1 MGVEPFFY
9 GFVLFA
15 LSGSLLWLLGSTTL
29 SAEIGT
35 ESLFRA
41 PWLGC
46 GVFVGVLQIIHL
58 FFPISAKASLVVLGA
73 FLTFAILRLAPQVKS
88 LSRSGGGIRP
98 ILSLLAPLAI
108 VALLAFIP
116 VLNCCTKDIFHYDLG
131 LYYLKTI
138 RWIESYPIVPGLVN
152 LQPHLGFNQSAFLL
166 TSAIDTLVSDHRGIF
181 FVGGLLPWLGLSLSS
196 LAILRMAFGRFRKEQ
211 TARPIEIAYAISL
224 PAWIFLLVSGNN
236 SSASPDSISFCLI
249 LHLFLV
255 FSCFIASTDQ
265 PERFQNLGEILFLA
279 ATCLCVN
286 PTSLALV
293 AGVVIVC
300 AARLLL
306 SKQGVQLLRDR
317 RIFLMTALS
326 ALLVTTWSAR
336 GVVLSGYPFFPSSA
350 VAMPV
355 PWRMPVKQVDSFRG
369 TMVAW
374 ARDPDPK
381 KKVKTTLRTWRWLP
395 SWSQRIHSSI
405 DQWVWSIQV
414 GLVGSVALLFAAA
427 VGRLRGNLTI
437 LLLLAIPLLVHSVFW
452 FLTIPEPKFF
462 LLTAWL
468 FALSPALTFINR
480 GIQVGFASSVANL
493 CLHAFPV
500 ILMLWEFRESWSK
513 LGALPPKLQVV
524 ETVVMT
530 NPHGVQ
536 LWVPLHGQQ
545 TFDAPIPSGQA
556 PVPELAF
563 LNPEKGP
570 SGGFKFLKV
579 NSSP

>member
-1 MGVEPFFY
+1 VGIEPFLFA
-9 GFVLFA
+9 FVLFA
-15 LSGSLLWLLGSTTL
+15 FSGSLLWLLGSATL
-29 SAEIGT
+29 SAGIRT

-46 GVFVGVLQIIHL
+46 GIIVGVLQIVHI
-58 FFPISAKASLVVLGA
+58 FFPITSKTSLSLLGA
-73 FLTFAILRLAPQVKS
+73 LLAFAILRLLPQVKA

-98 ILSLLAPLAI
+98 ILRLLALVAI
-108 VALLAFIP
+108 VALLALVP
-116 VLNCCTKDIFHYDLG
+116 VFNCCTKDIFHYDLG

-166 TSAIDTLVSDHRGIF
+166 TSAIDTLVPDHRGLF

-196 LAILRMAFGRFRKEQ
+196 LAIVRMAFGQLGKELA
-211 TARPIEIAYAISL
+211 ARPIEIAYAISL
-224 PAWIFLLVSGNN
+224 PAWIFVLVSGNS

-255 FSCFIASTDQ
+255 FSCFVASTDH
-265 PERFQNLGEILFLA
+265 PERSQNLGELLFLGA
-279 ATCLCVN
+279 ACLCVN
-286 PTSLALV
+286 PNSLAFV
-293 AGVVIVC
+293 AGVVIACGVS
-300 AARLLL
+300 LLL
-306 SKQGVQLLRDR
+306 GKQGAQLLRDR
-317 RIFLMTALS
+317 RIVLMTALS
-326 ALLVTTWSAR
+326 ALLLTTWSAR

-350 VAMPV
+350 VGMPV
-355 PWRMPVKQVDSFRG
+355 AWRMPVKQVDSFRG
-369 TMVAW
+369 MMIAW
-374 ARDPDPK
+374 ARDPDPNR
-381 KKVKTTLRTWRWLP
+381 KVKTTLRTWRWLP

-405 DQWVWSIQV
+405 DQCVWSIQV

-437 LLLLAIPLLVHSVFW
+437 LLLLATPLLVHSLFW

-462 LLTAWL
+462 LLAAWL
-468 FALSPALTFINR
+468 FALGPALTFIDR
-480 GIQVGFASSVANL
+480 GIQIGFVSGVANL
-493 CLHAFPV
+493 FLHALPV
-500 ILMLWEFRESWSK
+500 ILVLWEFRESWSK
-513 LGALPPKLQVV
+513 LGNLPAKLQVV
-524 ETVVMT
+524 ETVAMT

-570 SGGFKFLKV
+570 AGGFKFLKV